1 MLMRNCT
8 LFKNLLWLMLAFVAG
23 NTMAQTVLLEEDFSK
38 CTSAQP
44 DNPSTGVSSMDDCTL
59 TPGWTSVKAYV
70 GEGNMKFGSSSALGS
85 ITTPA
90 LDLSDPDATYTL
102 SFKACA
108 WSKDKNILKVSVDDQ
123 EAVEVTDVPNGP
135 APYAANLKEFSLEVK
150 GTTASKITISGY
162 QASKARFFL
171 DDIKVTKLVSGETP
185 APSVK
190 APSMVAF
197 GSVQAGTTV
206 SEDVTITGANLTDDL
221 TVAIEGEGFS
231 CEFTAIPKDDAA
243 LGAELSVEFAPT
255 AEGDYSGT
263 LTISGG
269 GLAEPVVVALTGS
282 AVSLTGDGSKEN
294 PYTIEDVMKLQNPNQ
309 KYWVKGVIVG
319 FVNGQSISTGS
330 IFDLTSAETV
340 SNSNLLLAAEA
351 GVTDPALCVPVQL
364 PTAIRAALNLSDNPA
379 NLGRELLINGDLTAY
394 FGVPGVKEPTEYEFV
409 KVGNDPAVTAPASVS
424 LGLVQVGGTASKDV
438 TVSGSDLT
446 GDLTVAIAGEGF
458 SCETTTIAKD
468 EAAQGAV
475 LNVVFTPTA
484 EGEYTGT
491 LTISGG
497 GLAEAVTVALTGECV
512 TLEGDG
518 SKENPYTVAD
528 VMKLQNPNKAYW
540 VKGVIVGFVKNGQSI
555 SDGSIFDLSSAE
567 TISNSNLL
575 LAAEA
580 GVTDPALCVPVQ
592 LPVGDIRTALNLS
605 DNPANLGRELLI
617 NGDLTAYFGV
627 PGIKNATEY
636 ELVKVGNDPAVTAP
650 ASVDFGLAKIGGTAS
665 KDVTV
670 SGSDLTDDLT
680 VSIEGNGFSCETTT
694 IAKDGAENAVLNVV
708 FAPTEEGDYAGTLTI
723 SGGGLAEAVTI
734 ALTGKAVAL
743 EGDGSK
749 ENPYTVADVMK
760 LQNPKETYWVK
771 GVIVGFVNGGS
782 VSADAVFDLK
792 SVETIL
798 QTNLLLAAEAGVTD
812 PALCVPVQLPSKP
825 ADIRTALNLSDNPTN
840 LGRELLIYGSLEAY
854 FNVPGIKSPTEYV
867 LGGPVAVENVE
878 AALENGAPVEVYT
891 LGGVKVGD
899 SLNGLA
905 KGIYV
910 VKQGNQ
916 VKKVVK

>member
-1 MLMRNCT
+1 MRNCT
-8 LFKNLLWLMLAFVAG
+8 LFKNLLWLMLVFVAG

-38 CTSAQP
+38 CTSTQP

-59 TPGWTSVKAYV
+59 TPGWTSVKAFV
-70 GEGNMKFGSSSALGS
+70 GEGNMKFGTGKLGGS

-108 WSKDKNILKVSVDDQ
+108 WSNDPASLMVSVDDQ
-123 EAVEVTDVPNGP
+123 EAEEITGLTNSA

-150 GTTASKITISGY
+150 GTATSKITI
-162 QASKARFFL
+162 ASKSLTTKGRFFI
-171 DDIKVTKLVSGETP
+171 DDIKVTKLASGETP
-185 APSVK
+185 APAVT
-190 APSMVAF
+190 APTMVAF

-206 SEDVTITGANLTDDL
+206 SEDVTITGTDLTDDL

-231 CEFTAIPKDDAA
+231 CEFTAIPKDDAV

-282 AVSLTGDGSKEN
+282 AVALTGDGSKEN

-319 FVNGQSISTGS
+319 FVNGASISTGAV
-330 IFDLTSAETV
+330 FDLTSAETI

-394 FGVPGVKEPTEYEFV
+394 FSVTGIKNATEYELV

-540 VKGVIVGFVKNGQSI
+540 VKGVIVGLINGKSI

-627 PGIKNATEY
+627 PGVKNATEY

-694 IAKDGAENAVLNVV
+694 IAKDGAENTVLNVV

-734 ALTGKAVAL
+734 ALTGKAVAF
-743 EGDGSK
+743 EGEGSK

-771 GVIVGFVNGGS
+771 GVIVGLVNGGS
-782 VSADAVFDLK
+782 ISADAVFDLT
-792 SVETIL
+792 SVETIS
-798 QTNLLLAAEAGVTD
+798 QANLLLAAEAGVTD
-812 PALCVPVQLPSKP
+812 PTLCVPVQLPNKTEV
-825 ADIRTALNLSDNPTN
+825 RTALNLSDNPTN

-854 FNVPGIKSPTEYV
+854 FSVPGIKSPTEYV
-867 LGGPVAVENVE
+867 LGNPVAVENVE
-878 AALENGAPVEVYT
+878 AALENDAPVEVYT

>member
-1 MLMRNCT
+1 MRNCT
-8 LFKNLLWLMLAFVAG
+8 LFKNLLWLMLVFVAG

-90 LDLSDPDATYTL
+90 LDLSDPNATYTL

-123 EAVEVTDVPNGP
+123 ETVEVTDIPNGP

-171 DDIKVTKLVSGETP
+171 DDIKVTKLASGETP

-206 SEDVTITGANLTDDL
+206 SEDVTITGTDLTDDL

-282 AVSLTGDGSKEN
+282 AVALTGDGSKEN

-340 SNSNLLLAAEA
+340 SNLNLLLAAEA

-364 PTAIRAALNLSDNPA
+364 PAGEIRTALNLSDNPA
-379 NLGRELLINGDLTAY
+379 NLGRELLINGNLTAY

-409 KVGNDPAVTAPASVS
+409 KVGNDPAVTVSASVS

-446 GDLTVAIAGEGF
+446 GDLTVAIVGEGF

-540 VKGVIVGFVKNGQSI
+540 VKGVIVGLINGKSI
-555 SDGSIFDLSSAE
+555 SDGAIFDLSSAE

-617 NGDLTAYFGV
+617 NGDLIAYFGV
-627 PGIKNATEY
+627 PGVKNATEY

-665 KDVTV
+665 KDVTI

-708 FAPTEEGDYAGTLTI
+708 FAPTEGGDYAGTLTI

-734 ALTGKAVAL
+734 ALTGKAVAF
-743 EGDGSK
+743 EGEGSK

-771 GVIVGFVNGGS
+771 GVIVGLVNGGS
-782 VSADAVFDLK
+782 ISADAVFDLT
-792 SVETIL
+792 SVETIS
-798 QTNLLLAAEAGVTD
+798 QANLLLAAEAGVTD
-812 PALCVPVQLPSKP
+812 PALCVPVQLPSKTE
-825 ADIRTALNLSDNPTN
+825 IRTALNLSDNPTN

-854 FNVPGIKSPTEYV
+854 FSVPGIKSPTEYV
-867 LGGPVAVENVE
+867 LGDPVAVENVE
-878 AALENGAPVEVYT
+878 AALENDAPVEVYT

>member
-1 MLMRNCT
+1 MRNCT
-8 LFKNLLWLMLAFVAG
+8 LFKNLLWLMLVFVAG

-38 CTSAQP
+38 CTSTQP
-44 DNPSTGVSSMDDCTL
+44 DSPGTKVSAMDDCTL
-59 TPGWTSVKAYV
+59 EPGWASENAFI
-70 GEGNMKFGSSSALGS
+70 GEGNMKFGAGSALGS

-171 DDIKVTKLVSGETP
+171 DDIKVTKLASGETP

-190 APSMVAF
+190 APLMVAF

-206 SEDVTITGANLTDDL
+206 SEDVTITGTDLTDDL

-243 LGAELSVEFAPT
+243 LGAELSVEFAPM

-282 AVSLTGDGSKEN
+282 AVALMGDGSKEN

-330 IFDLTSAETV
+330 IFDL
-340 SNSNLLLAAEA
+340 
-351 GVTDPALCVPVQL
+351 
-364 PTAIRAALNLSDNPA
+364 
-379 NLGRELLINGDLTAY
+379 
-394 FGVPGVKEPTEYEFV
+394 
-409 KVGNDPAVTAPASVS
+409 
-424 LGLVQVGGTASKDV
+424 
-438 TVSGSDLT
+438 
-446 GDLTVAIAGEGF
+446 
-458 SCETTTIAKD
+458 
-468 EAAQGAV
+468 
-475 LNVVFTPTA
+475 
-484 EGEYTGT
+484 
-491 LTISGG
+491 
-497 GLAEAVTVALTGECV
+497 
-512 TLEGDG
+512 
-518 SKENPYTVAD
+518 
-528 VMKLQNPNKAYW
+528 
-540 VKGVIVGFVKNGQSI
+540 
-555 SDGSIFDLSSAE
+555 SSAE

-592 LPVGDIRTALNLS
+592 LPN
-605 DNPANLGRELLI
+605 
-617 NGDLTAYFGV
+617 
-627 PGIKNATEY
+627 KTE
-636 ELVKVGNDPAVTAP
+636 V
-650 ASVDFGLAKIGGTAS
+650 
-665 KDVTV
+665 
-670 SGSDLTDDLT
+670 
-680 VSIEGNGFSCETTT
+680 
-694 IAKDGAENAVLNVV
+694 
-708 FAPTEEGDYAGTLTI
+708 
-723 SGGGLAEAVTI
+723 
-734 ALTGKAVAL
+734 
-743 EGDGSK
+743 
-749 ENPYTVADVMK
+749 
-760 LQNPKETYWVK
+760 
-771 GVIVGFVNGGS
+771 
-782 VSADAVFDLK
+782 
-792 SVETIL
+792 
-798 QTNLLLAAEAGVTD
+798 
-812 PALCVPVQLPSKP
+812 
-825 ADIRTALNLSDNPTN
+825 RTALNLSDNPTN

-854 FNVPGIKSPTEYV
+854 FSVPGIKSPTEYV
-867 LGGPVAVENVE
+867 LGNPVAVENVE

>member
-1 MLMRNCT
+1 MRNCT
-8 LFKNLLWLMLAFVAG
+8 LFKNLLWLMLVFVAG

-44 DNPSTGVSSMDDCTL
+44 DNPASVKDGIDNYTL
-59 TPGWTSVKAYV
+59 MPGWTVVSWFP
-70 GEGNMKFGSSSALGS
+70 GEGNMKFGSSKKGGS
-85 ITTPA
+85 ITTPE
-90 LDLSDPDATYTL
+90 LDLSDKAATYTL

-108 WSKDKNILKVSVDDQ
+108 WAGDPAFLYVSVD
-123 EAVEVTDVPNGP
+123 ENTATEVAIENGSV
-135 APYAANLKEFSLEVK
+135 PYAASLKKYSLEVE
-150 GTTASKITISGY
+150 GTATSKITI
-162 QASKARFFL
+162 ASKSLTTKGRFFI
-171 DDIKVTKLVSGETP
+171 DDIKVTKLASGETP
-185 APSVK
+185 APAVT
-190 APSMVAF
+190 APTMVAF

-282 AVSLTGDGSKEN
+282 AVALTGDGSKEN
-294 PYTIEDVMKLQNPNQ
+294 PYTVEDVMKLQNPNQ

-340 SNSNLLLAAEA
+340 SNLNLLLAAEA

-364 PTAIRAALNLSDNPA
+364 PAGEIRTALNLSDNPA
-379 NLGRELLINGDLTAY
+379 NLGRELLINGNLTAY
-394 FGVPGVKEPTEYEFV
+394 FGVPGVKEPTVYEFV

-540 VKGVIVGFVKNGQSI
+540 VKGVIVGLINGKSI
-555 SDGSIFDLSSAE
+555 SDGAIFDLSSAE

-592 LPVGDIRTALNLS
+592 LPS
-605 DNPANLGRELLI
+605 
-617 NGDLTAYFGV
+617 
-627 PGIKNATEY
+627 KTE
-636 ELVKVGNDPAVTAP
+636 V
-650 ASVDFGLAKIGGTAS
+650 
-665 KDVTV
+665 
-670 SGSDLTDDLT
+670 
-680 VSIEGNGFSCETTT
+680 
-694 IAKDGAENAVLNVV
+694 
-708 FAPTEEGDYAGTLTI
+708 
-723 SGGGLAEAVTI
+723 
-734 ALTGKAVAL
+734 
-743 EGDGSK
+743 
-749 ENPYTVADVMK
+749 
-760 LQNPKETYWVK
+760 
-771 GVIVGFVNGGS
+771 
-782 VSADAVFDLK
+782 
-792 SVETIL
+792 
-798 QTNLLLAAEAGVTD
+798 
-812 PALCVPVQLPSKP
+812 
-825 ADIRTALNLSDNPTN
+825 RTALNLSDNPTN

-854 FNVPGIKSPTEYV
+854 FSVPGIKSPTEYV
-867 LGGPVAVENVE
+867 LGNPVAVENVE
-878 AALENGAPVEVYT
+878 AALENDAQVEVYT